1 MGHEFRLIP
10 PACVKPFVKR
20 SKKDAV
26 DAEAICEAAQRPGMR
41 LVAVKSEEQQSAGLV
56 FRRRDLAVRLDRCR
70 GHYSDEQPH
79 SAIGNIP
86 PTLAA
91 IPTVPP
97 ALSTRVRRKT

>member
-41 LVAVKSEEQQSAGLV
+41 FVAVKREEQQSAGWCSAGAIWRCAWTAVADTTATSNRTARSGIFPRSCWQSRLV
-56 FRRRDLAVRLDRCR
+56 
-70 GHYSDEQPH
+70 P
-79 SAIGNIP
+79 SAL
-86 PTLAA
+86 PTGSGGKL
-91 IPTVPP
+91 
-97 ALSTRVRRKT
+97 